1 MRHFSLKIITKTTD
15 LLGKTKRGTGSW
27 LGMSRREDTNRHRV
41 SLQLKIAQQDQH
53 EEEDEEDVTA
63 SGAVR
68 VLLIDSISLYNSS
81 GGVQEDHFPI
91 AVK

>member
-1 MRHFSLKIITKTTD
+1 M
-15 LLGKTKRGTGSW
+15 
-27 LGMSRREDTNRHRV
+27 

-91 AVK
+91 AVKEQDSSSYVDETNDANTFGDSHLRVSNKSRCLS